1 MAIYNPDYDKNRGRE
16 PEWALI
22 VTRLHTEGDNKKRAF
37 PYWSQDDAKAVVS
50 WVERV
55 WGGSTSI
62 IPIKGTPSD
71 YNSSKDT
78 FPREKL
84 IWLLVLGSGDECV
97 GFPQSSR
104 VLAMDKAKALKDTGI
119 NRAEVI
125 RLHQEPYGTAIASV
139 KKFTTQGVPP

>member
-1 MAIYNPDYDKNRGRE
+1 MAIYNPDHDKNRGRD

-37 PYWSQDDAKAVVS
+37 PFWSENDAKAWVS

-62 IPIKGTPSD
+62 IPIKGAPSD
-71 YNSSKDT
+71 YNSAKDT

-84 IWLLVLGSGDECV
+84 IWLLLLGSGEGCLGV
-97 GFPQSSR
+97 PYSSR
-104 VLAMDKAKALKDTGI
+104 VLAMDKATLLLSQGI
-119 NRAEVI
+119 SPVEVV
-125 RLHQEPYGTAIASV
+125 RLHQEPYGTTGGSV
-139 KKFTTQGVPP
+139 KQFATQGV